1 MLISLIILYG
11 IWQLFVEQG
20 SQMLTKREFSLARAA
35 IDRAVKDLVWT
46 SDRGP
51 MPEWAAGG
59 NDAGRRLEDDRDH
72 WLLDDEA
79 RSLATTSLYYFAE
92 KDDVPPD
99 DAEVC
104 RSLADRL
111 RAGDEND
118 QEE

>member
-1 MLISLIILYG
+1 MVLN
-11 IWQLFVEQG
+11 
-20 SQMLTKREFSLARAA
+20 KREWTLAEAAIARA
-35 IDRAVKDLVWT
+35 VEDLVWT

-51 MPEWAAGG
+51 MPRWAAGG

-79 RSLATTSLYYFAE
+79 RSLVTTALYYFAE

-104 RSLADRL
+104 RGLADRL
-111 RAGDEND
+111 RAGYEN
-118 QEE
+118 EPEK